1 MRARL
6 IIFLFRVVAFVERGC
21 CDCQHYFVAVAMKL
35 TLHHHH
41 RQPQSRRKLAPLVMR
56 LVAIGSCLTL
66 LYFFLTL
73 WHWRWSLSPHLR
85 VPRTTNQPPPQLY
98 STTTIFNPPMRD
110 AHHQPKKEDDEQE
123 AAEIQAARVYVDSF
137 RQLGQNLAFF
147 HIPKTAGTA
156 VEQAAGK
163 QKLTWGSCA
172 FPHRPKRTI
181 CHYPNKKD
189 ANNSQMKDWPPH
201 IGWWHLPPFLF
212 PIVQRNDKDHK
223 APLVLVNPYANTELF
238 GIVRDPY
245 ERIVSEF
252 HYICTL
258 KVLSWRPDQCDR
270 QRLDDPA
277 YMNEWIRQKLQNNNR
292 DETLQSQEKKDHP
305 SDHYRQDNGHFTSQ
319 YDFVFGPH
327 QVRMLDYV
335 LRMEDLHDSFPR
347 LMVAFHDDNDP
358 HHQLLRLEHHNA
370 IGAAQRTDKG
380 LTTLALEA
388 ATVQEIL
395 RLYRNDFVIGRYS
408 EEITVQGTSRT

>member
-1 MRARL
+1 M
-6 IIFLFRVVAFVERGC
+6 
-21 CDCQHYFVAVAMKL
+21 
-35 TLHHHH
+35 T
-41 RQPQSRRKLAPLVMR
+41 PLMMMR
-56 LVAIGSCLTL
+56 LVVIGSCLAL
-66 LYFFLTL
+66 FYLVLTL
-73 WHWRWSLSPHLR
+73 WHWWSLSPRHLP
-85 VPRTTNQPPPQLY
+85 VPRATNQPPPQLY
-98 STTTIFNPPMRD
+98 STTPMRD
-110 AHHQPKKEDDEQE
+110 AHQRKPGDEQE
-123 AAEIQAARVYVDSF
+123 EAEILAARVYVHSF
-137 RQLGQNLAFF
+137 RQLGKNLAFF

-163 QKLTWGSCA
+163 QKLSWGSCA

-181 CHYPNKKD
+181 CHYPKKKD
-189 ANNSQMKDWPPH
+189 ANKSSSVMKDWPPH

-212 PIVQRNDKDHK
+212 PIVQRNNQDHK
-223 APLVLVNPYANTELF
+223 TPLVLVNPYANTELF

-245 ERIVSEF
+245 ERMVSEF

-270 QRLDDPA
+270 QRLDDAA
-277 YMNEWIRQKLQNNNR
+277 YMNEWIRKKLQNNNR
-292 DETLQSQEKKDHP
+292 DETLQSNHP

-335 LRMEDLHDSFPR
+335 LRMEDLPESFPR
-347 LMVAFHDDNDP
+347 LMAAFYDDDNDP

-388 ATVQEIL
+388 ATVQEIH
-395 RLYRNDFVIGRYS
+395 RLYQNDFVIGRYS
-408 EEITVQGTSRT
+408 EEITVQGTS